1 MQLQLERKGKLEA
14 QEKMLN
20 TQKKLHDSSE
30 MPNGDYTKV
39 IVEWFDAYEMESG
52 WQTIEDAIKIKPPIK
67 RTRTIKGNPLISIK
81 RMGAKALK
89 ISHNEAEK
97 SKVLLVLQ
105 EILENNQKF
114 LQSDLDE
121 ILKK

>member
-52 WQTIEDAIKIKPPIK
+52 WQTIEYAIKIKPPIIYSLGYVLNQQK
-67 RTRTIKGNPLISIK
+67 DFITIAGDIGRKGDSDCGRVQLIPKSWIK
-81 RMGAKALK
+81 K
-89 ISHNEAEK
+89 IKLIDK
-97 SKVLLVLQ
+97 S
-105 EILENNQKF
+105 
-114 LQSDLDE
+114 
-121 ILKK
+121 